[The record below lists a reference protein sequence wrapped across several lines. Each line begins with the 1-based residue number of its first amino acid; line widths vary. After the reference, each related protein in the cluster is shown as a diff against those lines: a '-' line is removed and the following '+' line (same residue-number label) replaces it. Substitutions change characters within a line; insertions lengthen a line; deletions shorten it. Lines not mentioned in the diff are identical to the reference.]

1 MAETSEGVIIARITR
16 AWGIRGEAIA
26 DVLTDFPDRFRAV
39 GDVTLRRG
47 GAGRKARLQGH
58 RFHKGRVLLKFE
70 GVDTMND
77 AEGLVGYDVVVSDAE
92 RVEIP
97 EGEDLFFESDLVGCE
112 VVTRE
117 GERVGEVEGFLKTGG
132 GVLLSV
138 RRDDGREAL
147 VPFVDEICVDVDLG
161 AKRVVVELPEGLLDL

>member
-1 MAETSEGVIIARITR
+1 MEETSEGVIIARITR

-26 DVLTDFPDRFRAV
+26 DVLTDFPERFRAV

-47 GAGRKARLQGH
+47 GAERRARLQGH

-70 GVDTMND
+70 GVETMND
-77 AEGLVGYDVVVSDAE
+77 AEGLVGFDVVVPDVE
-92 RVEIP
+92 RVELP

-112 VVTRE
+112 VVTRD
-117 GERVGEVEGFLKTGG
+117 GERVGAIEGFLKTGG

-138 RRDDGREAL
+138 RRDGGREAL

-161 AKRVVVELPEGLLDL
+161 ARRVVVELPEGLLDL